1 VWLDCDVTFDFVLE
15 PAAGGPEVKIVSFT
29 HHFPAN
35 RDATGRIVLTD
46 AGGLRRSV
54 DAPRVDVHPG
64 DRLVWR
70 HAVTGTTANP
80 AWAPN
85 GDGPSSNGR
94 FPSSMCPPTS
104 DHDALSCKRRRCPHR

>member
-1 VWLDCDVTFDFVLE
+1 VWQDCDVTFDFVLE

-29 HHFPAN
+29 HHFLAN

-46 AGGLRRSV
+46 AVAYEASAE
-54 DAPRVDVHPG
+54 APRVDVRVG

-85 GDGPSSNGR
+85 GDGPASNGR
-94 FPSSMCPPTS
+94 FPFIDVP
-104 DHDALSCKRRRCPHR
+104 AYE